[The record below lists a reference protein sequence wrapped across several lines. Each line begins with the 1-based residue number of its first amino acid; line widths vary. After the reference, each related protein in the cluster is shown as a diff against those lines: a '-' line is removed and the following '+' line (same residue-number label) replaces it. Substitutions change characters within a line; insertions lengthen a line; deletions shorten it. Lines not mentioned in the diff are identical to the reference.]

1 MKKENKIG
9 CGGAFILLLLF
20 SVLITYWYVFV
31 AIGLIGFAVW
41 YYYHRKQTEDKAA
54 ADAQAKKDQAQ
65 AEAADRIREFKQLL
79 DEGAITQEEFDQQ
92 KAKILGEQD
101 DLKF

>member
-1 MKKENKIG
+1 M
-9 CGGAFILLLLF
+9 
-20 SVLITYWYVFV
+20 
-31 AIGLIGFAVW
+31 
-41 YYYHRKQTEDKAA
+41 RKP
-54 ADAQAKKDQAQ
+54 KKDQAQ

>member
-54 ADAQAKKDQAQ
+54 ADAQAKKRPSPGRSRRPDSRIQAV
-65 AEAADRIREFKQLL
+65 AGRRRHHPRRI
-79 DEGAITQEEFDQQ
+79 
-92 KAKILGEQD
+92 
-101 DLKF
+101 